1 MITVKEA
8 FELLPKDIRD
18 NTREAYSYGNS
29 GYLFISPEDNDDAS
43 DPFYLVTHNKLISE
57 LNPFDDL
64 DGFNKALKSPIDWR

>member
-43 DPFYLVTHNKLISE
+43 DPFYLKLNYSKHR
-57 LNPFDDL
+57 L
-64 DGFNKALKSPIDWR
+64 